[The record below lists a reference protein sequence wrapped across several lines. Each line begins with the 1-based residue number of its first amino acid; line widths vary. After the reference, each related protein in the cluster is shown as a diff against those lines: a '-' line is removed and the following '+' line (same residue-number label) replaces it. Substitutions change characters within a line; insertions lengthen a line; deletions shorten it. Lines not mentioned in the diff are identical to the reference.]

1 MIEKATKYDVDW
13 MVDLSHQ
20 KRLAYSIV
28 HPNFYK
34 MAKNSDEV
42 QKGYFLDELP
52 NKDVI
57 ALTYREKQGFIMGKI
72 INPPD
77 VYDSGLTLMIDD
89 FCVANDSLW
98 MIIGKAL
105 LDECQKIAKE
115 MGAVQVLVVCGDHDQ
130 QKSRLLKDLNMKI
143 ASNWFNKLL

>member
-1 MIEKATKYDVDW
+1 
-13 MVDLSHQ
+13 
-20 KRLAYSIV
+20 
-28 HPNFYK
+28 
-34 MAKNSDEV
+34 
-42 QKGYFLDELP
+42 
-52 NKDVI
+52 
-57 ALTYREKQGFIMGKI
+57 
-72 INPPD
+72 
-77 VYDSGLTLMIDD
+77 
-89 FCVANDSLW
+89 